1 MKPGGSR
8 GVRHEVQ
15 TIEHGENVSTTYEL
29 MRYRRL
35 PQAENST

>member
-15 TIEHGENVSTTYEL
+15 IIEHWENASTTYAL
-29 MRYRRL
+29 MQYRRL